1 MSQLNDVDSRVRR
14 FFSVKRKQL
23 LAMRD
28 LPVCEHASLIGGHR
42 EELQRVY
49 LSEILP
55 ERFRIGR
62 GMVYGPFHRSR
73 EADIV
78 VWDAYNYP
86 QLPMLDHAFFFA
98 ESVRVVLESKSTW
111 SSDEL
116 ADVLAKTKAVRDIAV
131 LSRPNLE
138 NAIQMLQLD
147 VAGIKSGKSHDGLVI
162 TRPHIGTA
170 AIFLSGGQT
179 LLSNFREAVNVDG
192 IDDNWPDAFI
202 LLEPGHVIL
211 KRYEPIEDQ
220 FTAGRSW
227 LDLYE
232 AGDDS
237 LLMFTSGLLS
247 LVTERI
253 VQVEDPLN
261 LWQYA
266 HKLASLEPVDRIEF
280 SLSRPVPQVAPL
292 WSHESD
298 VPNEEGTEQTR
309 GRVPQ

>member
-28 LPVCEHASLIGGHR
+28 LPVCEHAGLIGGHR

-49 LSEILP
+49 LREILP

-98 ESVRVVLESKSTW
+98 ESVSVVLESKSRW
-111 SSDEL
+111 NSDEL
-116 ADVLAKTKAVRDIAV
+116 GDVLAKTKAVRDIVV
-131 LSRPNLE
+131 LSCPNLE
-138 NAIQMLQLD
+138 NTIQMLQLD
-147 VAGIKSGKSHDGLVI
+147 VAAIKSGKSHHGLVI
-162 TRPHIGTA
+162 GRPHIGTA

-179 LLSNFREAVNVDG
+179 LISNFRKVVDVDA
-192 IDDNWPDAFI
+192 IDDSWPDVFI
-202 LLEPGHVIL
+202 MLEPGHVIL
-211 KRYEPIEDQ
+211 KRYEPIEDEYMG
-220 FTAGRSW
+220 ARGW

-253 VQVEDPLN
+253 VQVENPLN

-266 HKLASLEPVDRIEF
+266 HKLASLEPVDRIGF
-280 SLSRPVPQVAPL
+280 SLSRPVPQLTAL

-298 VPNEEGTEQTR
+298 APNEEGTEQTG
-309 GRVPQ
+309 GRVPR